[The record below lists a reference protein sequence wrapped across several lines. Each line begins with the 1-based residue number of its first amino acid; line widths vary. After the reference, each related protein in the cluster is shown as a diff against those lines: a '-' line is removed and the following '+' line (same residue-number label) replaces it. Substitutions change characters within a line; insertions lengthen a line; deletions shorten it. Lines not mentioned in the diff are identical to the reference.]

1 MRDCYRRNPHDN
13 SFVAERYC
21 MRILVVEDER
31 KIALFVQAGLK
42 ECGFVVDMVHRGD
55 EALEIILDNHF
66 DAVVLDIMLPG
77 RDGLSILRV
86 LRQKS
91 NAVPVLILTARGA
104 ISEKVE
110 GLDLGADD
118 YLAKPFS
125 IDELAA
131 RLRALIR
138 RKSGENLVR
147 YRVKDLSLDVAT
159 RVGQRG
165 TRRIDLTT
173 REFALLECL
182 MRAPGRVFSRTQL
195 CQQVWEYHFDPE
207 SNLVDVYIQRLRRK
221 IDDGEPGKLI
231 QTVRGAGYRIGDAT

>member
-1 MRDCYRRNPHDN
+1 
-13 SFVAERYC
+13 
-21 MRILVVEDER
+21 LVVEDER
-31 KIALFVQAGLK
+31 KIALFVQRGLK
-42 ECGFVVDMVHRGD
+42 ESGFVVDVVHHGD
-55 EALEIILDNHF
+55 QALAVILDNHF

-77 RDGLSILRV
+77 RDGLSILRA

-147 YRVKDLSLDVAT
+147 YRVQDLSLDVAT
-159 RVGQRG
+159 RVAQRG
-165 TRRIDLTT
+165 TRRIDLTS
-173 REFALLECL
+173 REFGLGTLRE
-182 MRAPGRVFSRTQL
+182 MYVG
-195 CQQVWEYHFDPE
+195 HDP
-207 SNLVDVYIQRLRRK
+207 
-221 IDDGEPGKLI
+221 
-231 QTVRGAGYRIGDAT
+231 AG

>member
-1 MRDCYRRNPHDN
+1 
-13 SFVAERYC
+13 

-31 KIALFVQAGLK
+31 KIASFVQGGLK
-42 ECGFVVDMVHRGD
+42 ECGFVVDVVHRGD

-91 NAVPVLILTARGA
+91 NAVPVLILTARDA

-221 IDDGEPGKLI
+221 IDDGEPSKLI
-231 QTVRGAGYRIGDAT
+231 QTVRGAGYRIGDDR